1 MLAAMVEG
9 GGEGE
14 SEGADGG
21 AGEAE
26 GDAWHA
32 LGVALLGMERWGAAR
47 AVWRRGAALA
57 PSHELLRS
65 QVARDRGNSTESK
78 RAFEN
83 FVAAGTVMDAKYRPG
98 HHGIWH

>member
-32 LGVALLGMERWGAAR
+32 LAWEGAGVP
-47 AVWRRGAALA
+47 RGWHALA
-57 PSHELLRS
+57 
-65 QVARDRGNSTESK
+65 NSCS
-78 RAFEN
+78 
-83 FVAAGTVMDAKYRPG
+83 
-98 HHGIWH
+98 